1 MELDREDGR
10 ELAGADNA
18 QGSRMRRDRDQQ
30 VVPDVQELRIAKHM
44 RRGES
49 ETEAEV
55 AGAAF
60 VDGDR
65 AIFPIFRKRAA
76 TARAGLD
83 VEGSRKRTA
92 TSRAGEKRD
101 RKRTA
106 TKRAGKGG
114 AQKNARE
121 EGREGRGAPAAPRE
135 ERDRT
140 DKGSE
145 TPRHD
150 PG

>member
-1 MELDREDGR
+1 
-10 ELAGADNA
+10 
-18 QGSRMRRDRDQQ
+18 
-30 VVPDVQELRIAKHM
+30 M

-76 TARAGLD
+76 TARAGL
-83 VEGSRKRTA
+83 VAEGSMKRTA

-121 EGREGRGAPAAPRE
+121 EGWEGRGASAAPRE
-135 ERDRT
+135 ERERT
-140 DKGSE
+140 DKGSKN
-145 TPRHD
+145 PHHD